1 MFKVVLGNL
10 FSFCCCIFLF
20 LLLCF
25 GFFWS
30 NFSPPDSL
38 LCKFWDKASTFDEI
52 LPCATEGRKTRWKSW
67 NLGEADVRLLKP
79 VLTLAC
85 IHPYFSSASILGE
98 FLFYLFRAHF
108 MNQSYLPLIRIS
120 LPDERAGLTLRH
132 NTANVMYGSPELQ
145 LIALTAGLHYK
156 SLKVPLKSKL

>member
-1 MFKVVLGNL
+1 MKKLEFRRSRRETAKACADSCLYSPILL
-10 FSFCCCIFLF
+10 FC
-20 LLLCF
+20 
-25 GFFWS
+25 
-30 NFSPPDSL
+30 
-38 LCKFWDKASTFDEI
+38 
-52 LPCATEGRKTRWKSW
+52 
-67 NLGEADVRLLKP
+67 
-79 VLTLAC
+79 
-85 IHPYFSSASILGE
+85 SILGE

-120 LPDERAGLTLRH
+120 LPDERAGLTLRR